1 MFLKKYNTLSNPYKN
16 ILTGLLLFFVY
27 FAATFVKAPILFLK
41 PRFWAEEGVVYFL
54 QGRVI
59 GLLETVTAMPLG
71 YLSFPA
77 NIAGWVSAQLP
88 LYHAPLGGLA
98 VSLAIQLLIPCVVI
112 VNRYFDGNRVKQAVF
127 LLVPLLV
134 FQSFETWLNSI
145 NSQFWMILAASL
157 ILAAPRV
164 TVGLPG
170 TIVNL
175 GVALLAGLSSPGSAF
190 LAPLFVVRAVVERQV
205 KWLFFALA
213 ASVGAV
219 IVLALQQ
226 SSRGVS
232 FPVDVFGVFASF
244 HLVLNNICMPCANIV
259 HSSVAHNS
267 ALRLVLAGFVGFIYI
282 FFWVRADRPGRWLL
296 SASMALAIL
305 SFATMLGKEMVLDD
319 SPYFG
324 ARYFFAPAAL
334 FFGALLASAF
344 QGRRPEILAVIL
356 FALNGVFSSVFYPP
370 VGVHFGETWR
380 QSVKALHA
388 HESEVVYFARDLCA
402 FSPSANQAV
411 KNLVLKRLTAESL
424 DLGVAS
430 SKSEGEKLFFY
441 RQSTRTYKWEVGAP
455 EWRHT
460 SIFLAGTERFGH
472 CYGGDIP
479 VHDKNLQIHDGTLS
493 INRSLL
499 GPLEGYRFLIGFG
512 DEFAA
517 MLAKNDYLIIDGA
530 ELLKAQE

>member
-1 MFLKKYNTLSNPYKN
+1 MFFKKYNLSGSPYKN
-16 ILTGLLLFFVY
+16 IFTGLLLLLFY
-27 FAATFVKAPILFLK
+27 IAATFIKAPVFFLK
-41 PRFWAEEGVVYFL
+41 PRFWAEEGVVYFM
-54 QGRVI
+54 QGRAI
-59 GLLETVTAMPLG
+59 SLLETLTAMPLG

-112 VNRYFDGNRVKQAVF
+112 ANRYFDGNRVKQAAF

-157 ILAAPRV
+157 ILAAPRA
-164 TVGLPG
+164 TGSLPG
-170 TIVNL
+170 TIVNFC
-175 GVALLAGLSSPGSAF
+175 VALLAGLSSPGSAF
-190 LAPLFVVRAVVERQV
+190 LAPLFAIRAVAERQV
-205 KWLFFALA
+205 KWLVFGLA

-244 HLVLNNICMPCANIV
+244 HLLLNNICMRCADAI
-259 HSSVAHNS
+259 HPAIAQHGT
-267 ALRLVLAGFVGFIYI
+267 LRLVLAGLVGSVYI
-282 FFWVRADRPGRWLL
+282 FFWVRADRLGRRLL
-296 SASMALAIL
+296 SASMVLAIL
-305 SFATMLGKEMVLDD
+305 SFASMLGKEMVLEN
-319 SPYFG
+319 SPYFS
-324 ARYFFAPAAL
+324 ARYFFAPASL
-334 FFGALLASAF
+334 FFGALLVSAF
-344 QGRRPEILAVIL
+344 QGRRLEVLFFIL
-356 FALNGVFSSVFYPP
+356 FFLNGVFSSISYPP
-370 VGVHFGETWR
+370 VGDNFGETWR
-380 QSVKALHA
+380 QSVRALHSNQ
-388 HESEVVYFARDLCA
+388 SEVVYFARDLCA

-411 KNLVLKRLTAESL
+411 KNLRLKRLTAEFL
-424 DLGVAS
+424 DIDVAS
-430 SKSEGEKLFFY
+430 SKYEGEKLFFY
-441 RQSTRTYKWEVGAP
+441 RQSTHTYKWEVGAP
-455 EWRHT
+455 DWRHT

-479 VHDKNLQIHDGTLS
+479 VHDENLQVHDGTLS